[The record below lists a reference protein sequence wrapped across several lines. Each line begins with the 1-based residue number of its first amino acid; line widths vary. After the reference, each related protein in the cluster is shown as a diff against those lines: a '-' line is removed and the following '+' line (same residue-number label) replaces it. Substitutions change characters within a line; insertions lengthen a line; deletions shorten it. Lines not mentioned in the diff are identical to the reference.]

1 MITLVWARTW
11 LRAAIVNSIVF
22 ASVCISKQI
31 DDDLRL
37 FDHYCNGHVTD
48 PFFFFILPYLL
59 WHRREVLNILLGVP
73 TSKES
78 LSRNFLKISKRISVL
93 ISTRANATQT
103 LAMLLDTAV
112 MNYSAWLRLQ
122 KTNSSQGF
130 RDQSLSMRLHR
141 FLWGRQHCVRYCFA
155 ILSRWNKTLDWFDQE
170 HYTDVLVHLRK
181 RNSSKTYGSVHH
193 LDRKTYRSQQDC
205 RPTQEHQPACK
216 PISSS
221 YAKPWSTLDHHRRW
235 NHWVQYARGADNSD
249 HNFMYRWSAT
259 TLIPESIK
267 NSAKKNK

>member
-37 FDHYCNGHVTD
+37 FNHYYNGHVTD

-103 LAMLLDTAV
+103 LAMLLYTACS
-112 MNYSAWLRLQ
+112 NELFRLTQ
-122 KTNSSQGF
+122 TSENQF
-130 RDQSLSMRLHR
+130 E
-141 FLWGRQHCVRYCFA
+141 
-155 ILSRWNKTLDWFDQE
+155 SRISWSESE
-170 HYTDVLVHLRK
+170 H
-181 RNSSKTYGSVHH
+181 
-193 LDRKTYRSQQDC
+193 
-205 RPTQEHQPACK
+205 
-216 PISSS
+216 
-221 YAKPWSTLDHHRRW
+221 
-235 NHWVQYARGADNSD
+235 
-249 HNFMYRWSAT
+249 AT
-259 TLIPESIK
+259 TSIPLRTATLCSLLFCNPK
-267 NSAKKNK
+267 QMK